1 VSRILSF
8 FDGSETELF
17 GLSQWKSNLE
27 IVRNIMVDASKPP
40 KGSNIGV
47 WDALLKGRK
56 QFITVTSD
64 TGGTEVYIN
73 GEIAQSFPG
82 YAVAPQSF
90 ASFQQIVLGN
100 SPTGTQSWNGTVY
113 GLALYKEP
121 LSPEQVMN
129 NYAAWSQDRLSLL
142 FNDEGIVALYLFD
155 ENHGPIVHNRAGNY
169 LHLEVPETF
178 QILKKSIL
186 VPPWRDFTL
195 TRSYLSDIL
204 INIIGFIPLG
214 FFFSLYLERK
224 GVPSNKI
231 LWIVILIGGAVSLS
245 IEIVQIYLPGRSSQ
259 LMDVIDNILGSHLGV
274 ILFKLAQ
281 KIRTLLHPAGANSE
295 TH

>member
-1 VSRILSF
+1 
-8 FDGSETELF
+8 
-17 GLSQWKSNLE
+17 
-27 IVRNIMVDASKPP
+27 
-40 KGSNIGV
+40 
-47 WDALLKGRK
+47 
-56 QFITVTSD
+56 
-64 TGGTEVYIN
+64 
-73 GEIAQSFPG
+73 
-82 YAVAPQSF
+82 
-90 ASFQQIVLGN
+90 
-100 SPTGTQSWNGTVY
+100 
-113 GLALYKEP
+113 
-121 LSPEQVMN
+121 
-129 NYAAWSQDRLSLL
+129 
-142 FNDEGIVALYLFD
+142 
-155 ENHGPIVHNRAGNY
+155 
-169 LHLEVPETF
+169 
-178 QILKKSIL
+178 